1 MGEEGA
7 GRCARLF
14 PNSYTAMAEAA
25 DATKAVVKDVL
36 NEQSMLEVKDES
48 DEDTSREEPHASDM
62 LQAAFDARVR
72 EHPSNTMPNEYVCKE
87 QSELHL
93 QADRHYLALCPAESP
108 SRCSPLDSLPFRL
121 VVIIA
126 MAIAGFCVPWRG
138 LDKRERLALD

>member
-14 PNSYTAMAEAA
+14 PNSYTALAEAA

-72 EHPSNTMPNEYVCKE
+72 EHPSNTCTYARNNQNYTCK
-87 QSELHL
+87 QIGIIW
-93 QADRHYLALCPAESP
+93 LCIRP
-108 SRCSPLDSLPFRL
+108 SRHRGAAHWIRFHSGSSSSLR
-121 VVIIA
+121 
-126 MAIAGFCVPWRG
+126 W
-138 LDKRERLALD
+138 